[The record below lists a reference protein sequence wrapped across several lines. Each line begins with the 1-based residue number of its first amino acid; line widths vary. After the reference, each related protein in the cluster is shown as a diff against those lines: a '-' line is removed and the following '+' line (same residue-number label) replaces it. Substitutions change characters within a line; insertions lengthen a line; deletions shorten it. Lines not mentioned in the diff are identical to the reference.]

1 MFNVSAQNTRT
12 NVVSATQTDTSGYY
26 LLQLPSGD
34 YVISVSATGFATLVQ
49 QNVSVTIGGD
59 VGLDFHLQVAATTTT
74 VEVKGDASAEL
85 ITPNSSVVQTTV
97 DSSLVSAIPVEVSG
111 AMRNASSFL
120 KLEPGYNGQSLNGG
134 APQTQ
139 PVTVDGADVSPV
151 GFGTGVGTPPFA
163 AAVPSFAVQEFQV
176 VGE

>member
-1 MFNVSAQNTRT
+1 SGRATGPSGAIIPGVDVSAQNART
-12 NVVSATQTDTSGYY
+12 NVVSVTQTDESGYY
-26 LLQLPSGD
+26 LLQLPSGN
-34 YVISVSATGFATLVQ
+34 YVVSAGAAGFGTVVQ

-59 VGLDFHLQVAATTTT
+59 VGLDFHLQIATTSEV

-97 DSSLVSAIPVEVSG
+97 DSSLVTAIPVEVSG

-120 KLEPGYNGQSLNGG
+120 KLEPGYNGASLNGG

-163 AAVPSFAVQEFQV
+163 A
-176 VGE
+176 